1 MQRDAILIA
10 NRGEIALRVLRA
22 ARELGLRVVAVFS
35 EEDARAPHVLRAD
48 LARSLGGRGPAAYLD
63 RARLVEL
70 ALETGATLLHPGYG
84 FASEDPELAR
94 LCAAAGV
101 RFVGPDPEHLALFGD
116 KVVARDRAR
125 ERGIPVLPGT
135 GSPVDAEGARRLLH
149 ELGPGAAIAVK
160 AVHGGGGRGLR
171 VVRRPEEVEEALA
184 RCASEARTAFGR
196 GELFAEAWLPRVRHL
211 EVQVAGD
218 GSGEVVHLFERDC
231 SLQRRN
237 QKRVEVAPAPGLSEP
252 LRREL
257 LDHAVALFRGVG
269 FRGLATAEFLLEVE
283 GSARPGRLHFL
294 EVNPRLQV
302 EHPVTEEVLGIDL
315 VAAQIE
321 LARGRD
327 LAAAG
332 LAPEAIPSP
341 RGHAIEVR
349 LCAEELGGD
358 GRPLPASGVVGAL
371 GLPGGP
377 GVRVETALQP
387 GCEVGTSFDPLLAKI
402 VAHAGAGS
410 FEAARRRVLRAL
422 RETEVEGVPTNRA
435 WLVALLERPEVAR
448 YEVSTAFVEEH
459 AAELGLAA
467 AERGRPAD
475 TGPVSSG
482 AGDPE
487 GTRGRRAYRAPIRGT
502 VVAVEVEPGDPVR
515 AGQTLLVVESM
526 KMEYPV
532 VAAAPGRIAALPA
545 AAGAAVSEGQLLAV
559 VEPTAED
566 LEPPPEAEVRAP
578 GALRPELEELR
589 SRRARALDEARPE
602 AVARRR
608 RTGQRTARENLAD
621 LLDPGSFVEYGPLVI
636 AAQRRRR
643 SLEELIERT
652 PADGLVGGL
661 GTVNRE
667 LFPDGDT
674 RCIALSYDYTVLAGT
689 QGQQNHRKKDRL
701 FELAR
706 QYRLPVVLFAEGG
719 GGRPGDTD
727 ALGVSGLDCMAFRL
741 FGELSGLVP
750 LVGIAAGRCFAG
762 NAALLGCCDVVIAV
776 RGCNI
781 GMGGPAMIEG
791 GGLGSHRPEE
801 IGPFE
806 VQLRN
811 GVVDLPAEDE
821 AEAVR
826 LARQYLG
833 YFQGRLCD
841 FEAPDPL
848 ALREVVPENRRR
860 VYDVRGA
867 IEGVADRGTVLEL
880 RPGFAPGMVTALAR
894 IEGRPIG
901 LVANNP
907 MHLAGAIDAPGAD
920 KAARFL
926 GLCDAFDLP
935 VLFLCDTPGILVG
948 PEAEQTALVRHA
960 ARLFTVGASLRVPV
974 ITVVLRKGYGL
985 GAQAMAAGSFK
996 APLLTVSWPTG
1007 EFGGMGLEGA
1017 VRLGFR
1023 RELEAEPDPE
1033 AREAL
1038 FREMVDR
1045 LYEHGRAIHTAS
1057 YFEID
1062 DVIDPA
1068 DTRRVITRALES
1080 VPPSP
1085 PRSGKRRPC
1094 VDPW

>member
-1 MQRDAILIA
+1 MSRDSILIA
-10 NRGEIALRVLRA
+10 NRGEIALRILRA
-22 ARELGLRVVAVFS
+22 ARELGLRTVAVFS
-35 EEDARAPHVLRAD
+35 EEDGNAPHVAAAD
-48 LARSLGGRGPAAYLD
+48 VARPLGGSGPAAYLD
-63 RARLVEL
+63 AARLVEV
-70 ALETGATLLHPGYG
+70 ALETGAELLHPGYG
-84 FASEDPELAR
+84 FASEDPELSR
-94 LCAAAGV
+94 RCAEAGL
-101 RFVGPDPEHLALFGD
+101 RFVGPDPEHLELFGD
-116 KVVARDRAR
+116 KVAARRHAQR
-125 ERGIPVLPGT
+125 RGVPVLPAT
-135 GSPVDAEGARRLLH
+135 GSPADAAAAAGLLR
-149 ELGPGAAIAVK
+149 ELGEGAAIAVK
-160 AVHGGGGRGLR
+160 AVYGGGGRGLR
-171 VVRRPEEVEEALA
+171 VVRRPEEIEEAMA
-184 RCASEARTAFGR
+184 RCASEARAAFGR

-218 GSGEVVHLFERDC
+218 GSEEVVHLFERDC
-231 SLQRRN
+231 SLQRRH
-237 QKRVEVAPAPGLSEP
+237 QKLVEVAPAPKLPEP
-252 LRREL
+252 IRRDL
-257 LDHAVALFRGVG
+257 LHHARTLFRGLG
-269 FRGLATAEFLLEVE
+269 YRGLATVEFLLEVK
-283 GSARPGRLHFL
+283 GSPRPGRLHFL

-321 LARGRD
+321 IARGRS
-327 LAAAG
+327 LADAG
-332 LAPEAIPSP
+332 LAAEAIPTP

-349 LCAEELGGD
+349 LFAERQGAL
-358 GRPLPASGVVGAL
+358 GRPLPAGGVVEAL
-371 GLPGGP
+371 DLPGGP
-377 GVRVETALQP
+377 GIRVETALRV
-387 GCEVGTSFDPLLAKI
+387 GSEVGSAFDPLVAKI
-402 VAHAGAGS
+402 VAHAGTGS
-410 FEAARRRVLRAL
+410 FDAARRRMLRAL
-422 RETEVEGVPTNRA
+422 RETAVRGVPTNRA
-435 WLVALLERPEVAR
+435 VLVALLERPEVLR
-448 YEVSTAFVEEH
+448 YEVSTALLGERYEEL
-459 AAELGLAA
+459 ASAA
-467 AERGRPAD
+467 AADQAEAAPAAGVAEAAD
-475 TGPVSSG
+475 PDAGP
-482 AGDPE
+482 
-487 GTRGRRAYRAPIRGT
+487 GRRAYHAPIRGT
-502 VVAVEVEPGDPVR
+502 VVAVEVAPGDPVR
-515 AGQTLLVVESM
+515 PGQTLAVIEAM

-532 VAAAPGRIAALPA
+532 A
-545 AAGAAVSEGQLLAV
+545 AAGGGRVAALGVTVGISVSQGALVAV
-559 VEPTAED
+559 VEETGEEEAGSD
-566 LEPPPEAEVRAP
+566 EPGIRPDA
-578 GALRPELEELR
+578 GLRPELEEV
-589 SRRARALDEARPE
+589 RARHARVLDEARPE

-608 RTGQRTARENLAD
+608 RAGLRTARENLAD

-643 SLEELIERT
+643 SLDELIERT

-661 GTVNRE
+661 GTVNAE

-674 RCIALSYDYTVLAGT
+674 RCIAMSYDYTVLAGT

-706 QYRLPVVLFAEGG
+706 SYRLPVVLFAEGG

-727 ALGVSGLDCMAFRL
+727 ALGVSGLDCMAFRF

-750 LVGIAAGRCFAG
+750 LVGIAVGRCFAG
-762 NAALLGCCDVVIAV
+762 NAALLGCCDAVIAV

-791 GGLGSHRPEE
+791 GGLGVVRPEE

-811 GVVDLPAEDE
+811 GVVDIPAEDE

-833 YFQGRLCD
+833 YFQGRLHD
-841 FEAPDPL
+841 FDAPDPL
-848 ALREVVPENRRR
+848 ALREVVPRNRLR
-860 VYDVRGA
+860 VYEVREA
-867 IEGVADRGTVLEL
+867 IAGIADRDTVLEL

-894 IEGRPIG
+894 VEGRPLGI
-901 LVANNP
+901 VANNP
-907 MHLAGAIDAPGAD
+907 MHLAGAIDSAGAD

-948 PEAEQTALVRHA
+948 PEAEKTALVRHA

-1023 RELEAEPDPE
+1023 RELEAVSDPA

-1045 LYEHGRAIHTAS
+1045 LYEHGRAVNTAS
-1057 YFEID
+1057 HFEID

-1068 DTRRVITRALES
+1068 DTRRVVARALDS
-1080 VPPSP
+1080 VPPPP
-1085 PRSGKRRPC
+1085 PRTGRRRPC